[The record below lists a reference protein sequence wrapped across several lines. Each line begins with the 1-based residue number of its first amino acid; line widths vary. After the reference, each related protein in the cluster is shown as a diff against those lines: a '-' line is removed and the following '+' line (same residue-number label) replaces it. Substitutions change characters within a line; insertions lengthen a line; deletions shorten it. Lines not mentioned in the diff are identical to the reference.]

1 VSTDNQRWFDSK
13 IDWWIAAILVILPL
27 IQLAGGMVALFLG
40 DVEGSIAATV
50 GLAIVLAIYWL
61 LVIPTRY
68 AIEDDHLL
76 VRFGVVRQR
85 IRYDSIVEVHPT
97 RNLLS
102 SAALSVDRLAIRTGR
117 GPLNLTLI
125 SPLEREEFLAMLT
138 YKADLIWDGQRWLRR
153 GAGTSHSAGKERR

>member
-1 VSTDNQRWFDSK
+1 MSLDSQRWFDSK

-27 IQLAGGMVALFLG
+27 IQLTGAMVALFHG

-50 GLAIVLAIYWL
+50 GIAIVLAVYGL

-85 IRYDSIVEVHPT
+85 IRYDSILEIHPT

-117 GPLNLTLI
+117 GPLHLTLI
-125 SPLEREEFLAMLT
+125 SPLEREEFIMMLT
-138 YKADLIWDGQRWLRR
+138 HKADLIWDGQRWLRR
-153 GAGTSHSAGKERR
+153 GAVAPGSAGKERR